1 MNSVIDTVS
10 LADSVG
16 FVVHPNKSSVLKPTQ
31 EIMYLG
37 FVPNSR
43 EMTEINTRKSQ
54 KDPTRM
60 QLSV

>member
-1 MNSVIDTVS
+1 MNSVIDAVS

-16 FVVHPNKSSVLKPTQ
+16 FVVPNKSSVLKPTQ
-31 EIMYLG
+31 EITYLG

-54 KDPTRM
+54 KDQTRM
-60 QLSV
+60 Q